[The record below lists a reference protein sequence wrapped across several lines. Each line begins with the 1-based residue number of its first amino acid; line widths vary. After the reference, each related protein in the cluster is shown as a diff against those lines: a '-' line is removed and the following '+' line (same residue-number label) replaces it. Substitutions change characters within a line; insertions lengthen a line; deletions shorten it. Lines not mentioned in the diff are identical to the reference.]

1 MGRPKHAAPPIDSIV
16 DDEEV
21 VVAGKVVFVYA
32 VQPTFLGCA
41 AKAVALC
48 GETSILETISDESL
62 GRADNVPVSLQ
73 GSP

>member
-32 VQPTFLGCA
+32 
-41 AKAVALC
+41 AVALC